1 MPSSRQ
7 RLLLLI
13 SFLSFASLG
22 IALISQ
28 HVYDYP
34 PCAWCVFQ
42 RLIYLVIGIVAL
54 LGAAGGAVAAR
65 IAGVLTA
72 ILAAGGIVAAWYQ
85 YTVAAKMLSCD
96 QTFADRFMVSTGLDG
111 AVPWLFGIFA
121 TCMDASVEVL
131 GVEYAIW
138 SLMMFAIVLL
148 VSLAAVLRSG
158 NRA

>member
-1 MPSSRQ
+1 MPSSRK

-13 SFLSFASLG
+13 SSLSFAAIG
-22 IALISQ
+22 VALVSQ

-42 RLIYLVIGIVAL
+42 RLIYLAVGVVAL

-65 IAGVLTA
+65 IAGVLAA
-72 ILAAGGIVAAWYQ
+72 ILSAGGMVAAWYQ
-85 YTVAAKMLSCD
+85 YTVAARMLSCD

-131 GVEYAIW
+131 GVEYALW
-138 SLMMFAIVLL
+138 SLALFAIVLL
-148 VSLAAVLRSG
+148 LSLATIFRGGA
-158 NRA
+158 RA

>member
-1 MPSSRQ
+1 MPSSRK
-7 RLLLLI
+7 RPLLLI
-13 SFLSFASLG
+13 SFLSFAAIG

-28 HVYDYP
+28 HVYDYA

-42 RLIYLVIGIVAL
+42 RLIYLTIGIVAL
-54 LGAAGGAVAAR
+54 LGAAGGPVAAR

-72 ILAAGGIVAAWYQ
+72 ILSAGGIVAAWYQ

-131 GVEYAIW
+131 GVEYALW
-138 SLMMFAIVLL
+138 SLALFAIVLL
-148 VSLAAVLRSG
+148 VSLAAALRGGS
-158 NRA
+158 RA